1 MQMTGREIPL
11 LGNRFS
17 KAPDALNY
25 EVTHKY
31 IDFQY
36 LIIGQKL
43 RMVIENK
50 VKSIEDKNQLLFDD
64 LYYAKFM
71 IKG

>member
-1 MQMTGREIPL
+1 
-11 LGNRFS
+11 
-17 KAPDALNY
+17 
-25 EVTHKY
+25 
-31 IDFQY
+31 
-36 LIIGQKL
+36 
-43 RMVIENK
+43 MVIENK